1 MTPRTDTAI
10 HPKEKKVGEIAAM
23 LNDCSVIGLLNIHKM
38 PARTFQVMRKNLRNI
53 AQIKV
58 TEKNILTRGFEKSG
72 KVKGLE
78 KHIAGEQGLLISN
91 ENPFRLFQIL
101 KENMAA
107 APAKAG
113 DVAPNDIV
121 VNKGPTNIAPGPAIS
136 TFQKA
141 GLKTTVQQG
150 KIAVAEDKV
159 IVKAGETVTGDMA
172 SLMNLLKMEP
182 MKIGLNLVAAWE
194 GGVIYTK
201 EVLNINKDDYI
212 KGIEKAVQEMI
223 NLSVGTGFPTKEGM
237 EIMISKAFSEAKALC
252 IGTGIIESGFIDDAL
267 MKAAREAKELEA
279 LLGKAL

>member
-1 MTPRTDTAI
+1 MTPETG

-23 LNDCSVIGLLNIHKM
+23 LNDCLVVGLLNIHKM
-38 PARTFQVMRKNLRNI
+38 PARTFQVMRKNLSGV

-72 KVKGLE
+72 KVRGLE

-91 ENPFRLFQIL
+91 ENPFRLSRIL
-101 KENMAA
+101 KENMVAA
-107 APAKAG
+107 SAKTG

-150 KIAVAEDKV
+150 KIAVAENKV
-159 IVKAGETVTGDMA
+159 IVKAGETVTADMA

-182 MKIGLNLVAAWE
+182 MRIGLNLVAAWE
-194 GGVIYTK
+194 GGVVYTK
-201 EVLNINKDDYI
+201 EVLNVNKDDYI
-212 KGIEKAVQEMI
+212 NGIEKAVQEMI
-223 NLSVGTGFPTKEGM
+223 NLSVNTGYPTKEGI
-237 EIMISKAFSEAKALC
+237 EIMVSRAFSEAKALC
-252 IGTGIIESGFIDDAL
+252 IEAGIIESGFIDDVL
-267 MKAAREAKELEA
+267 MKAAREAKELED
-279 LLGKAL
+279 LLEKNK